1 MRLPCPV
8 CGERDLREYT
18 FRGAASLLDRPADG
32 TEAMDA
38 YLHLRENPAGPHAEL
53 WQHEQGCRAWLRVE
67 RDTVSHA
74 ILSVALA
81 REARR

>member
-1 MRLPCPV
+1 
-8 CGERDLREYT
+8 
-18 FRGAASLLDRPADG
+18 
-32 TEAMDA
+32 MDA